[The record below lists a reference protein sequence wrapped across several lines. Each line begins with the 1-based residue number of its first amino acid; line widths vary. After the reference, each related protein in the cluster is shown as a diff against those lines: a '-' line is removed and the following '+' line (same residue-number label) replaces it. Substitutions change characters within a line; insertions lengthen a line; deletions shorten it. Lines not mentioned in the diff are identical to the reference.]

1 MASDL
6 CLTLDRARAE
16 LLARRNQNG
25 HWTGFLST
33 SALSTAT
40 AVVALHLHDPV
51 RHREAIG
58 KGLGW
63 LVRNVNADGGWGD
76 TTISKSNINTTS
88 LCYAALA
95 CAPAGIDVSSALAG
109 CQAWLGNACGGS
121 IDPAQLIQTIL
132 ACYGK
137 DRTFST
143 PILTLLAL
151 TGRLGE
157 RQAAFGQVPQLP
169 FELAAFPRSWFK
181 FLRLQVVSYALP
193 ALIAIGQNRHHHR
206 PTRNPVL
213 RWLRNRARRR
223 TLRLLERIQ
232 PSNGGFLEA
241 IPLTCFVVANLCG
254 MGQREHPV
262 VTKSVSFIYDLLR
275 EDGGWPI
282 DTNLATWITTLSV
295 QTLAL
300 GCAPRPGG
308 PSPSTALPG
317 PRRLQDLFDTGRIR
331 DWLLAQQFRER
342 HPFTDT
348 PPGGISW
355 TALPGAVPD
364 ADDTPGALLAL
375 DLIADGD
382 PRLPAAAAAA
392 ITWLLDLQNR
402 DGGMPT
408 FCKGWGALPFDQSAA
423 DITSHCL
430 AAMQHWRARVPPEVQ
445 RRIDRAIPR
454 LIRYLQRSQ
463 RPDGC
468 WVPLWFGNEHAPGD
482 QNPTYGTSRC
492 LAALARCAIPDPQL
506 IVRAL
511 RWLLAAQQEHGGWS
525 GTAPASTAPL
535 PASLEE
541 TGLATDAL
549 LCWLPRLPEL
559 GPAAPAAA
567 KIEQAATRGVA
578 WLIAETRQ
586 GTRFPP
592 HPIGFYFAKLW
603 YYESTYPLI
612 FTLAALERYA
622 RLCAPPSNDS

>member
-1 MASDL
+1 
-6 CLTLDRARAE
+6 
-16 LLARRNQNG
+16 
-25 HWTGFLST
+25 
-33 SALSTAT
+33 
-40 AVVALHLHDPV
+40 
-51 RHREAIG
+51 
-58 KGLGW
+58 
-63 LVRNVNADGGWGD
+63 
-76 TTISKSNINTTS
+76 
-88 LCYAALA
+88 
-95 CAPAGIDVSSALAG
+95 
-109 CQAWLGNACGGS
+109 
-121 IDPAQLIQTIL
+121 
-132 ACYGK
+132 
-137 DRTFST
+137 
-143 PILTLLAL
+143 
-151 TGRLGE
+151 
-157 RQAAFGQVPQLP
+157 
-169 FELAAFPRSWFK
+169 
-181 FLRLQVVSYALP
+181 
-193 ALIAIGQNRHHHR
+193 
-206 PTRNPVL
+206 
-213 RWLRNRARRR
+213 
-223 TLRLLERIQ
+223 LRLLEAIQ

-254 MGQREHPV
+254 MGQHQHPV
-262 VTKSVSFIYDLLR
+262 VARSVSFIYDLLR

-295 QTLAL
+295 QTLAI
-300 GCAPRPGG
+300 GCDDR
-308 PSPSTALPG
+308 
-317 PRRLQDLFDTGRIR
+317 RRLPDLIDTARIR
-331 DWLLAQQFRER
+331 DWLLAQQYRER

-375 DLIADGD
+375 SLLDGTH
-382 PRLPAAAAAA
+382 PAVHAAASRA

-423 DITSHCL
+423 DITSHSL
-430 AAMQHWRARVPPEVQ
+430 AAMQHWRPHLPTPLQHRV
-445 RRIDRAIPR
+445 DRAMPR

-463 RPDGC
+463 RADGS

-492 LAALARCAIPDPQL
+492 LAALARCALADSPG

-525 GTAPASTAPL
+525 GVASG

-549 LCWLPRLPEL
+549 LCWLPRLKEL
-559 GPAAPAAA
+559 GPEAPLAAEIRAAA
-567 KIEQAATRGVA
+567 ERGVA
-578 WLIAETRQ
+578 WIIAETQQ

-612 FTLAALERYA
+612 FALAALERWQA
-622 RLCAPPSNDS
+622 TFPPTPDTRHPAPAC